1 MTQKELKKP
10 NRYQL
15 LELLV
20 MQTERAD
27 ALEKTVEELRAR
39 LEERD
44 LRFSQM
50 GSIAE
55 ASVYLSGVLE
65 AAQSAAD
72 LYLESV
78 KKRSDEM
85 LEEARG
91 QAEAIVAQAE
101 EEGRSRAAAM
111 QAEQA
116 AGKRKV
122 NETGKAKGKKSS
134 KNRRAKK

>member
-1 MTQKELKKP
+1 MTEKELKKL

-27 ALEKTVEELRAR
+27 ALEKTIGELQAK
-39 LEERD
+39 LEERE

-55 ASVYLSGVLE
+55 ASVYLSGVLD
-65 AAQSAAD
+65 AAQAAAD

-78 KKRSDEM
+78 KKQADAL
-85 LEEARG
+85 LEEARA
-91 QAEAIVAQAE
+91 QADSILVQAE
-101 EEGRSRAAAM
+101 EEVRSRAAAVQPV
-111 QAEQA
+111 QAE
-116 AGKRKV
+116 GKRKV
-122 NETGKAKGKKSS
+122 NEKGKSKRKSS
-134 KNRRAKK
+134 KNRRTKK

>member
-1 MTQKELKKP
+1 MTDKELKKL

-27 ALEKTVEELRAR
+27 TLEKTVEDLQAR
-39 LEERD
+39 LDQRE

-78 KKRSDEM
+78 KKRADEM
-85 LEEARG
+85 LEEARS
-91 QAEAIVAQAE
+91 QADAILAQAE
-101 EEGRSRAAAM
+101 EEGRSRAAALG
-111 QAEQA
+111 QNQA

-122 NETGKAKGKKSS
+122 NETGKAKGKRASQ
-134 KNRRAKK
+134 NRRTKK

>member
-1 MTQKELKKP
+1 MTQKELKKL

-27 ALEKTVEELRAR
+27 TLEKTVEELRSR
-39 LEERD
+39 LEDRE
-44 LRFSQM
+44 LRLSQM

-65 AAQSAAD
+65 AAQTAAD
-72 LYLESV
+72 LYLDSA
-78 KKRSDEM
+78 KKRSEEM
-85 LEEARG
+85 LDEARR
-91 QAEAIVAQAE
+91 QADAIVARAE
-101 EEGRSRAAAM
+101 EEGRSLAAAKRE
-111 QAEQA
+111 EQA

-122 NETGKAKGKKSS
+122 NETGKAKGKRSS
-134 KNRRAKK
+134 KTRRTKK

>member
-1 MTQKELKKP
+1 MTQKELKKL

-50 GSIAE
+50 GSIA
-55 ASVYLSGVLE
+55 
-65 AAQSAAD
+65 
-72 LYLESV
+72 
-78 KKRSDEM
+78 
-85 LEEARG
+85 
-91 QAEAIVAQAE
+91 
-101 EEGRSRAAAM
+101 
-111 QAEQA
+111 
-116 AGKRKV
+116 
-122 NETGKAKGKKSS
+122 
-134 KNRRAKK
+134 